1 MPALGQIGRA
11 KIKNK
16 TIEVCERLL
25 TKGESY

>member
-1 MPALGQIGRA
+1 MPLERHYGEA

-16 TIEVCERLL
+16 TIKDRERLL